1 MNRAALPGL
10 SHVVNS
16 LDPGGTER
24 LVIEMSCEFSKD
36 YDVQVL
42 CLDTPGKWAR
52 ELRERG
58 VSVHALWRQPGF
70 DVSVPA
76 KLKSHFERHETRI
89 IHAHQCTSWFYAAL
103 SRLLYPEPR
112 LLLQEHGRFYPEAHN
127 HARAFVNRMVIRKLT
142 HRFVAVSSDVRDR
155 LVKYEGLDAGQI
167 KVIYNGVAPAGQLTA
182 SERHVLRNGFG
193 FCETDFVVGTVGR
206 FDPIKNLPLLVSS
219 LAAAAREIETVRGL
233 FVGDGPQ
240 LEELKGQINRHG
252 LSQRVCLTGFR
263 SDVKKLVQCLD
274 LFVLS
279 SLSEG
284 TSIALL
290 EAMAAGV
297 PAAVTEVGGNAEVVL
312 KDATGWTVPS
322 NSPEALT
329 AAIVAA
335 ARNPGRRKQLA
346 LAGQQRFEQQFSWA
360 GMVEAY
366 RLCYGAL
373 LRKRL

>member
-1 MNRAALPGL
+1 
-10 SHVVNS
+10 
-16 LDPGGTER
+16 
-24 LVIEMSCEFSKD
+24 MSCEFSKD
-36 YDVQVL
+36 YDVQVF
-42 CLDTPGKWAR
+42 CLDKPGQWAR
-52 ELRERG
+52 ELRDRG
-58 VSVHALWRQPGF
+58 ISVHALWRQPGF
-70 DVSVPA
+70 DVSIPA
-76 KLKSHFERHETRI
+76 KLKAHFQHQQTRI
-89 IHAHQCTSWFYAAL
+89 IHAHQCTAWFYAAL

-112 LLLQEHGRFYPEAHN
+112 LLLQEHGRFYPEVHN

-167 KVIYNGVAPAGQLTA
+167 RVIYNGVAPVAQLTA
-182 SERHVLRNGFG
+182 SERQILRSAFG
-193 FCETDFVVGTVGR
+193 FRETDFVVGTVGR

-219 LAAAAREIETVRGL
+219 LAGAAREVEAVRGL

-240 LEELKGQINRHG
+240 LAELKGQINRHG
-252 LSQRVCLTGFR
+252 LSDRVHLTGFR
-263 SDVKKLVQCLD
+263 SDVRSLVQSLD

-290 EAMAAGV
+290 EAMAAGI
-297 PAAVTEVGGNAEVVL
+297 PAAVTEVGGNTEVVL

-329 AAIVAA
+329 AAIVDA
-335 ARNPGRRKQLA
+335 ARNADRRKRLA

-366 RLCYGAL
+366 RQCYRAL
-373 LRKRL
+373 LTKRL